1 MSSSTSRIALNA
13 LLGWSKSIIA
23 RLACLSPKYAPFAMG
38 SATEAWDDSGTARGV
53 ASEPASVAS
62 PLFVLDET
70 LDNVGIAMQPLAAGD
85 VVPYGSSRSL
95 SVRTAVPARHKIALV
110 DIGAGETVRKL
121 GHTIGIATTEIAA
134 GEHVH
139 VHNLA
144 VPPAQRAAAAR
155 PGGAREVWRPGV
167 DSALTSFLG
176 YVRSNGSV
184 GTRNYIG
191 ILPTVNC
198 AATVARL
205 AATAAAPRLIAI
217 PSCDGVIALSHELGC
232 GMAQGTAED
241 ELLRRTLRGYATHP
255 NLVAVIVVTLGC
267 EVNQPENF
275 LNGSAAEVEH
285 LSIQELGGTNAT
297 VAAIVER
304 IGAIAESFVELE
316 RRLVPLSELTLG
328 LQCGGSDAAS
338 AITANPTL
346 GVASD
351 LLVAAGGR
359 VILGETPEIFG
370 AEQLLRERAV
380 TSEVA
385 ARIDEKISWWLDY
398 AARNGVELD
407 SNPSAGNREG
417 GITTIWE
424 KSLGAVL
431 KGGSAP
437 LSDVVDYAAPVL
449 GRGLTFMDTPGYDPV
464 SATGMVAGGANV
476 LAFTTGRGS
485 VYGSRPVP
493 CLKISSTTQ
502 LYERMQ
508 DDIDFD
514 AGGATTRAAQLERGA
529 QLFEAIVQMASG
541 EPSKS
546 ELLGFGTEEIS
557 PWRVGAVL

>member
-1 MSSSTSRIALNA
+1 MGNA
-13 LLGWSKSIIA
+13 
-23 RLACLSPKYAPFAMG
+23 P
-38 SATEAWDDSGTARGV
+38 EAWDDSGTAPGV
-53 ASEPASVAS
+53 ASHPTSVGS

-70 LDNVGIAMQPLAAGD
+70 LDNVGIAMQPLAPGD
-85 VVPYGSSRSL
+85 VVSYGGASIN
-95 SVRTAVPARHKIALV
+95 VRTAVPARHKIALV
-110 DIGAGETVRKL
+110 DIGDGDMIRKL
-121 GHTIGIATTEIAA
+121 GHVIGIATTGISA

-144 VPPAQRAAAAR
+144 VPPAQRAPASR
-155 PGGAREVWRPGV
+155 PGDTRGAWHPGV
-167 DSALTSFLG
+167 EAALTSFLG
-176 YVRSNGSV
+176 YVRPDGRV

-191 ILPTVNC
+191 ILPSVNC

-205 AATAAAPRLIAI
+205 AATVAAPRVAGI
-217 PSCDGVIALSHELGC
+217 PACDGVIALAHELGC
-232 GMAQGTAED
+232 GMAQGTTED

-255 NLVAVIVVTLGC
+255 NLAAVVVVALGC

-275 LNGSAAEVEH
+275 LDGSPVEVEH
-285 LSIQELGGTNAT
+285 VSIQELGGTNAT
-297 VAAIVER
+297 VAAIVDR
-304 IGAIAESFVELE
+304 IGALAGSFEKL
-316 RRLVPLSELTLG
+316 RRRPVPLSELTLG

-370 AEQLLRERAV
+370 AEQLLRERAE
-380 TSEVA
+380 TPEVG
-385 ARIDEKISWWLDY
+385 ARIDEKIAWWLDY

-437 LSDVVDYAAPVL
+437 LSDVVDYAAPVVS
-449 GRGLTFMDTPGYDPV
+449 RGLTFMDTPGYDPV

-502 LYERMQ
+502 LYERMPH
-508 DDIDFD
+508 DIDFD

-529 QLFEAIVQMASG
+529 ELFEAIVQMASG
-541 EPSKS
+541 ELSKS
-546 ELLGFGTEEIS
+546 ELLGFGAEEIS

>member
-1 MSSSTSRIALNA
+1 MSS
-13 LLGWSKSIIA
+13 
-23 RLACLSPKYAPFAMG
+23 KYAPFAMG

-53 ASEPASVAS
+53 ASEPASEAS

-70 LDNVGIAMQPLAAGD
+70 LDNVGIAMKPLAAGD
-85 VVPYGSSRSL
+85 DVPYGSRSL

-110 DIGAGETVRKL
+110 DIGAGEIVRKL

-155 PGGAREVWRPGV
+155 PGGARDVWRPGV
-167 DSALTSFLG
+167 ESALTSFLG
-176 YVRSNGSV
+176 YVRSNGRV

-205 AATAAAPRLIAI
+205 GATAAAPRLIGI

-241 ELLRRTLRGYATHP
+241 DLLRRTLRGYATHP

-275 LNGSAAEVEH
+275 LDGSAAEVEH
-285 LSIQELGGTNAT
+285 VSIQELGGTNAT

-316 RRLVPLSELTLG
+316 RRPVPLSELTLG

-380 TSEVA
+380 TPEIA
-385 ARIDEKISWWLDY
+385 ARIDEKISWWLEY

-437 LSDVVDYAAPVL
+437 LSDVVDYAAPVVS
-449 GRGLTFMDTPGYDPV
+449 RGLTFMDTPGYDPV

-508 DDIDFD
+508 GDIDFD
-514 AGGATTRAAQLERGA
+514 AGDATTRAAQLERGA

>member
-1 MSSSTSRIALNA
+1 
-13 LLGWSKSIIA
+13 
-23 RLACLSPKYAPFAMG
+23 MG
-38 SATEAWDDSGTARGV
+38 GTPQPWDDSGATRRVEAHID
-53 ASEPASVAS
+53 PAQS
-62 PLFVLDET
+62 PRLFILDEGV
-70 LDNVGIAMQPLAAGD
+70 DNVGIVMQALEAGEVAFCGD
-85 VVPYGSSRSL
+85 ESL
-95 SVRTAVPARHKIALV
+95 RARTAVPAGHKIALV
-110 DIGAGETVRKL
+110 DIGAGDGIRKL
-121 GHTIGIATTEIAA
+121 GHTIGVATIPIRA

-144 VPPAQRAAAAR
+144 VPPARGGAASLPTEAR
-155 PGGAREVWRPGV
+155 PPWHAGVEITRE
-167 DSALTSFLG
+167 SFLG
-176 YVRSNGSV
+176 FRRHDGRV

-191 ILPTVNC
+191 ILPSVNC

-205 AATAAAPRLIAI
+205 AATVAAPRLAGI
-217 PSCDGVIALSHELGC
+217 PSCDGVIALAHDLGC
-232 GMAQGTAED
+232 GMARGTTED
-241 ELLRRTLRGYATHP
+241 DLLRRTLRGYATHP
-255 NLVAVIVVTLGC
+255 NLAAVVVVTLGC

-275 LNGSAAEVEH
+275 LNGRAAHVEH

-297 VAAIVER
+297 VAEIVER
-304 IGAIAESFVELE
+304 IGRIAETLQNLE
-316 RRLVPLSELTLG
+316 REPVPLSELTLG

-351 LLVAAGGR
+351 ILVAAGGR

-370 AEQLLRERAV
+370 AERLLRERAV
-380 TSEVA
+380 TPDVA
-385 ARIDEKISWWLDY
+385 DRIDAKIAWWLDY

-407 SNPSAGNREG
+407 DNPSAGNHEG

-431 KGGSAP
+431 KGGSSP
-437 LSDVVDYAAPVL
+437 LSDVVEYAEPVVQP
-449 GRGLTFMDTPGYDPV
+449 GLTFMDTPGYDPV

-502 LYERMQ
+502 LYERMP

-514 AGGATTRAAQLERGA
+514 AGGATTRSAQIVRGA
-529 QLFEAIVQMASG
+529 QLFESIVQMASG

-546 ELLGFGTEEIS
+546 EQLGFGAEEIA

>member
-1 MSSSTSRIALNA
+1 
-13 LLGWSKSIIA
+13 
-23 RLACLSPKYAPFAMG
+23 MG
-38 SATEAWDDSGTARGV
+38 NATEAWDDSGTASGG
-53 ASEPASVAS
+53 ASDLTSTES

-70 LDNVGIAMQPLAAGD
+70 VDNVGIAMHSLTPGD
-85 VVPYGSSRSL
+85 VVSFGSTSL
-95 SVRTAVPARHKIALV
+95 NVRTAVPARHKIALV
-110 DIGAGETVRKL
+110 DVEPGGTIRKL
-121 GHTIGIATTEIAA
+121 GHPIGIATTAIAA

-144 VPPAQRAAAAR
+144 IPPAQRAAAS
-155 PGGAREVWRPGV
+155 PPKKTQGSWHPGV
-167 DSALTSFLG
+167 EAALTSFLG
-176 YVRSNGSV
+176 YVRPGGRV

-191 ILPTVNC
+191 ILPSVNC

-205 AATAAAPRLIAI
+205 AAAAAAPKVTGI
-217 PSCDGVIALSHELGC
+217 PSCDGVIALAHELGC
-232 GMAQGTAED
+232 GMAQGTTED

-255 NLVAVIVVTLGC
+255 NLAAVVVVTLGC

-275 LNGSAAEVEH
+275 LDGSAAAVEH

-297 VAAIVER
+297 VAAIVDR
-304 IGAIAESFVELE
+304 IAALAESFEKHE
-316 RRLVPLSELTLG
+316 RRPVPLSELTLG
-328 LQCGGSDAAS
+328 LQCGGSDSAS

-380 TSEVA
+380 TPEVGG
-385 ARIDEKISWWLDY
+385 RIDEKIAWWLDY
-398 AARNGVELD
+398 AARNGVQLD
-407 SNPSAGNREG
+407 SNPSAGNRDG

-437 LSDVVDYAAPVL
+437 LSDVVDYAAPVISP
-449 GRGLTFMDTPGYDPV
+449 GLTFMDTPGYDPV

-502 LYERMQ
+502 LYERMSH
-508 DDIDFD
+508 DIDFD
-514 AGGATTRAAQLERGA
+514 AGGATTRAGQLERGA
-529 QLFEAIVQMASG
+529 QLFEAIVRMASG
-541 EPSKS
+541 ELSKS
-546 ELLGFGTEEIS
+546 ELLGFGAEEIS

>member
-1 MSSSTSRIALNA
+1 ME
-13 LLGWSKSIIA
+13 
-23 RLACLSPKYAPFAMG
+23 P
-38 SATEAWDDSGTARGV
+38 WDDSGAAPGV
-53 ASEPASVAS
+53 ASDPTSTAS
-62 PLFVLDET
+62 PLFVLDEAV
-70 LDNVGIAMQPLAAGD
+70 DNVGIAMHPLTAGD
-85 VVPYGSSRSL
+85 VISYDGTSL
-95 SVRTAVPARHKIALV
+95 HVRTAVPERHKIALV
-110 DIGAGETVRKL
+110 DIAAGDTIRKL
-121 GHTIGIATTEIAA
+121 GHAIGIATTAIAA

-144 VPPAQRAAAAR
+144 VPPSQHAAASPAEKAR
-155 PGGAREVWRPGV
+155 TSRQPGV
-167 DSALTSFLG
+167 QPSLTSFLG
-176 YVRSNGSV
+176 YVRPGGRV

-191 ILPTVNC
+191 ILPSVNC

-205 AATAAAPRLIAI
+205 AAAAAAPRLAGV
-217 PSCDGVIALSHELGC
+217 PSCDGVIALAHELGC
-232 GMAQGTAED
+232 GMAQGTTED

-255 NLVAVIVVTLGC
+255 NLAAVVVVTLGC

-275 LNGSAAEVEH
+275 LDGSAAEVEH
-285 LSIQELGGTNAT
+285 VSIQELGGTNAT

-304 IGAIAESFVELE
+304 IAAIAASFEQHE
-316 RRLVPLSELTLG
+316 RRPVPLSELTLG
-328 LQCGGSDAAS
+328 LQCGGSDSAS

-380 TSEVA
+380 TPEVGS
-385 ARIDEKISWWLDY
+385 RIDEKIAWWLDY
-398 AARNGVELD
+398 AARNGVQLD

-437 LSDVVDYAAPVL
+437 LSDVVDYAAPVVSP
-449 GRGLTFMDTPGYDPV
+449 GLTFMDTPGYDPV

-502 LYERMQ
+502 LYERMSQ
-508 DDIDFD
+508 DIDFD
-514 AGGATTRAAQLERGA
+514 AGGATTRAGQLERGA
-529 QLFEAIVQMASG
+529 QLFEAIVRMASG
-541 EPSKS
+541 ESSKS
-546 ELLGFGTEEIS
+546 ELLGFGAEEIS

>member
-1 MSSSTSRIALNA
+1 MAD
-13 LLGWSKSIIA
+13 
-23 RLACLSPKYAPFAMG
+23 
-38 SATEAWDDSGTARGV
+38 ATEPWDDSGTALGV
-53 ASEPASVAS
+53 SSDLTSAAST
-62 PLFVLDET
+62 LFVLDESA
-70 LDNVGIAMQPLAAGD
+70 DNVGIAIQPFAAGD
-85 VVPYGSSRSL
+85 VLVYRGEPLRL
-95 SVRTAVPARHKIALV
+95 RAAVPAMHKIALV
-110 DIGAGETVRKL
+110 DIAEGDAIRKL
-121 GHTIGIATTEIAA
+121 GHTIGIATARIRA
-134 GEHVH
+134 GDHVH
-139 VHNLA
+139 THNLGLPTTPRVA
-144 VPPAQRAAAAR
+144 ATAAAE
-155 PGGAREVWRPGV
+155 GGSGWRPGTEV
-167 DSALTSFLG
+167 TRRSFLG
-176 YVRSNGSV
+176 YRRADGSV

-191 ILPTVNC
+191 ILPSVNC

-205 AATAAAPRLIAI
+205 AASMAGPRVTDMQ
-217 PSCDGVIALSHELGC
+217 SCDGVIALAHDLGC
-232 GMAQGTAED
+232 GMARGTTED
-241 ELLRRTLRGYATHP
+241 EILRRTLRGYATHP
-255 NLVAVIVVTLGC
+255 NLATVIVVTLGC

-275 LNGSAAEVEH
+275 LDGSAAKVEH

-304 IGAIAESFVELE
+304 VEAIAASETLE
-316 RRLVPLSELTLG
+316 RVPVPLTELTLG

-346 GVASD
+346 GVAAD

-380 TSEVA
+380 TPEIGD
-385 ARIDEKISWWLDY
+385 RIDERITWWLDY

-407 SNPSAGNREG
+407 NNPSAGNREG

-431 KGGSAP
+431 KGGSSP
-437 LSDVVDYAAPVL
+437 LIDVVDYAEPV
-449 GRGLTFMDTPGYDPV
+449 RKPGLTFMDTPGYDPV

-502 LYERMQ
+502 LYERMTQ
-508 DDIDFD
+508 DIDFD
-514 AGGATTRAAQLERGA
+514 AGGATTRSAQLEHGA
-529 QLFEAIVQMASG
+529 RLFEAIVDMASG
-541 EPSKS
+541 ERSKS
-546 ELLGFGTEEIS
+546 ELLGFGAEEIS

>member
-1 MSSSTSRIALNA
+1 MGGTSQ
-13 LLGWSKSIIA
+13 
-23 RLACLSPKYAPFAMG
+23 P
-38 SATEAWDDSGTARGV
+38 WDDSGATRRV
-53 ASEPASVAS
+53 ESQIASAERPQ
-62 PLFVLDET
+62 LFILDEDA
-70 LDNVGIAMQPLAAGD
+70 DNVGIVMQALEAGD
-85 VVPYGSSRSL
+85 LAFCGGEAIRA
-95 SVRTAVPARHKIALV
+95 RTAVPAGHKIARV
-110 DIGAGETVRKL
+110 RIDAGESIRKL
-121 GHTIGIATTEIAA
+121 GHTIGVATVPIGA

-144 VPPAQRAAAAR
+144 VPPVRRAAASLPTQAR
-155 PGGAREVWRPGV
+155 PPWHSGVETARQ
-167 DSALTSFLG
+167 SFLG
-176 YVRSNGSV
+176 YPRHDGRV

-191 ILPTVNC
+191 ILPSVNC

-205 AATAAAPRLIAI
+205 AATVAAPRLAGV
-217 PSCDGVIALSHELGC
+217 PSCDGVIALPHDLGC
-232 GMAQGTAED
+232 GMALGTTED
-241 ELLRRTLRGYATHP
+241 DILRRTLRGYATHP
-255 NLVAVIVVTLGC
+255 NLAAVVVVTLGC

-275 LNGSAAEVEH
+275 LNGNAAHVEH
-285 LSIQELGGTNAT
+285 LSIQDLGGASAT
-297 VAAIVER
+297 VAEIVAR
-304 IGAIAESFVELE
+304 IGRIAEILQNLQREP
-316 RRLVPLSELTLG
+316 VPLSELTLG
-328 LQCGGSDAAS
+328 LQCGGSDASS

-351 LLVAAGGR
+351 ILVAAGGR

-380 TSEVA
+380 TSDVA
-385 ARIDEKISWWLDY
+385 DRIDEKIAWWLDY

-407 SNPSAGNREG
+407 SNPSAGNHEG

-431 KGGSAP
+431 KGGSSP
-437 LSDVVDYAAPVL
+437 LRDVVEYAEPVVQP
-449 GRGLTFMDTPGYDPV
+449 GLTFMDTPGYDPV
-464 SATGMVAGGANV
+464 SATGMVAGGAGV

-502 LYERMQ
+502 LYERMP

-514 AGGATTRAAQLERGA
+514 AGGATTRSAQIARGA
-529 QLFEAIVQMASG
+529 LLFEAIVDMASG

-546 ELLGFGTEEIS
+546 ELLGFGAEEIA

>member
-1 MSSSTSRIALNA
+1 
-13 LLGWSKSIIA
+13 
-23 RLACLSPKYAPFAMG
+23 MG
-38 SATEAWDDSGTARGV
+38 SATEAWDDSGTALGV
-53 ASEPASVAS
+53 SSGPASTESA
-62 PLFVLDET
+62 LFILDESV
-70 LDNVGIAMQPLAAGD
+70 DNVGIAMRPLAAGEIIAHR
-85 VVPYGSSRSL
+85 GESL
-95 SVRTAVPARHKIALV
+95 EVRTEVPARHKMALV
-110 DIGAGETVRKL
+110 DIEAGESIQKL
-121 GHTIGIATTEIAA
+121 GHSIGVATTRIAA

-144 VPPAQRAAAAR
+144 VPPAQRAAAASSTEAKG
-155 PGGAREVWRPGV
+155 PWHPGV
-167 DSALTSFLG
+167 EAARSSFLG
-176 YVRSNGSV
+176 YRRPDGRA

-191 ILPTVNC
+191 ILPSVNC

-205 AATAAAPRLIAI
+205 AATVAAPRLTAGT
-217 PSCDGVIALSHELGC
+217 SCDGVIALAHDLGC
-232 GMAQGTAED
+232 GMAQGTTED

-255 NLVAVIVVTLGC
+255 NLAAVVVVTLGC

-275 LNGSAAEVEH
+275 LDGSASHVEH
-285 LSIQELGGTNAT
+285 LSIQELGGTSAT

-304 IGAIAESFVELE
+304 VGAIAESLEKLE
-316 RRLVPLSELTLG
+316 REPVPLSELTLG

-380 TSEVA
+380 TPEIGD
-385 ARIDEKISWWLDY
+385 RIDEKIAWWLDY

-407 SNPSAGNREG
+407 SNPSAGNHEG

-437 LSDVVDYAAPVL
+437 LSDVVEYAEPVTKP
-449 GRGLTFMDTPGYDPV
+449 GLTFMDTPGYDPV

-493 CLKISSTTQ
+493 CIKISSTTQ
-502 LYERMQ
+502 LFERMP

-514 AGGATTRAAQLERGA
+514 AGGATTRSEQLERGA
-529 QLFEAIVQMASG
+529 RLFEAIVEMASG
-541 EPSKS
+541 ELSKS
-546 ELLGFGTEEIS
+546 ELLGFGAEEIA